1 MAGNRTFTIIK
12 PAVVKAGQTD
22 EIKKIITDSGFKI
35 VSEKSLQLNLDQAK
49 SFYSVHEG
57 KEFFDRLIKFMTS
70 GPIVAIILEKE
81 NAVEDYRKLIGS
93 TDPEKA
99 EEGTIRKKYATSV
112 TFNAVHGSDSDENA
126 EIEGKFFFPD
136 IA

>member
-22 EIKKIITDSGFKI
+22 EIKKIITENGFKI
-35 VSEKSLQLNLDQAK
+35 VCERSLELTLDQAK

-57 KEFFDRLIKFMTS
+57 KEFFKRLINFMTS
-70 GPIVAIILEKE
+70 GPIVAIILEKD

-126 EIEGKFFFPD
+126 KIEGSFFFPE